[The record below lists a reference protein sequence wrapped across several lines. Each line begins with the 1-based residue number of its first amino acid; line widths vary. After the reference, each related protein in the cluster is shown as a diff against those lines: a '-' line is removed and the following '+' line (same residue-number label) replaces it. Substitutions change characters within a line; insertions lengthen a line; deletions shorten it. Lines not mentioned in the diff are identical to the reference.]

1 MKFQFSSSR
10 ADLCGSSLALPARL
24 SLLQAGRVRAVFGL
38 RSLEFPWGLKP
49 VPRPISLVT
58 SCRARVGRVTPC
70 APRSADSFPN
80 GAHGVTRP
88 TTSRNLFVTELGAP
102 RFTEAHGHG
111 IANAQAELSSRVAAI
126 DGDLQ
131 YPAGARYRHGP
142 PGRDGLV
149 KRRHGKQPIATKQ
162 DRDRA
167 LSQSSQGTS
176 GNVRYRVSESI
187 DVNHLTF
194 NPTFALSRLRP
205 FQALEIQQ
213 RRAQTFNGH
222 TSAQM
227 CSNGRKNVSSVER
240 AAYVS

>member
-88 TTSRNLFVTELGAP
+88 TTSRNLFVTVLARAP
-102 RFTEAHGHG
+102 ALKLKQRRHRRITVDSFDGF
-111 IANAQAELSSRVAAI
+111 AQQ
-126 DGDLQ
+126 G
-131 YPAGARYRHGP
+131 RYRQRGYLHP
-142 PGRDGLV
+142 ADSRTEDGISCYQFV
-149 KRRHGKQPIATKQ
+149 NSRF
-162 DRDRA
+162 
-167 LSQSSQGTS
+167 SQSINAHFAEDG
-176 GNVRYRVSESI
+176 VR
-187 DVNHLTF
+187 NAGQNLF
-194 NPTFALSRLRP
+194 GAFALEQ
-205 FQALEIQQ
+205 F
-213 RRAQTFNGH
+213 GG
-222 TSAQM
+222 
-227 CSNGRKNVSSVER
+227 GRQCAGGFGQVVHEQSV
-240 AAYVS
+240 